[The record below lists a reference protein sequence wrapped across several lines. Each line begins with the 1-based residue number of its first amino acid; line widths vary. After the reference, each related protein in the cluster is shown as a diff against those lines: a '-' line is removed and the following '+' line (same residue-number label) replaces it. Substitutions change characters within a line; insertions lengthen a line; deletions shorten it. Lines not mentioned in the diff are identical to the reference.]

1 LARNLRRRLALVG
14 QANSRCISTAPRRFL
29 PVSFPEPDT
38 PDGLYWESNATAVL
52 SARAARRARRMSGFR
67 RLLLLSRHSC
77 TRQLWNQPNVFDVNS
92 RQLSGGKSTFS
103 PAHNANEEIS
113 TSWRFDQE

>member
-38 PDGLYWESNATAVL
+38 PDGLYWESNATAVYPPEQH
-52 SARAARRARRMSGFR
+52 AAHAGWADFA
-67 RLLLLSRHSC
+67 
-77 TRQLWNQPNVFDVNS
+77 VFCCCLAIRVPGNC
-92 RQLSGGKSTFS
+92 
-103 PAHNANEEIS
+103 EIS
-113 TSWRFDQE
+113 RTFL